1 MRKLVFL
8 QGSGINK
15 EDYGDLP
22 QVIAQQFSA
31 ELAIF
36 DAPFIHPKKKNKFTW
51 FNKEEQTGR
60 RDAVVAEY
68 TYSLQ
73 YIKNQINKLGANPQ
87 DIFIFGHSMGGG
99 MAVHVGLEMEL
110 GGVISVV
117 ADMPYNLQYKTS
129 SHTPIYWFESAK
141 DTYIDKNRKKSYQ
154 LLGIN
159 PNFHYA
165 ILPNSTHT
173 DFRDDLLKILPTIAA
188 NFSSAI
194 LRQKKSR
201 GSHD

>member
-1 MRKLVFL
+1 MKKLIFL

-22 QVIAQQFSA
+22 QVVAKQFSA
-31 ELAIF
+31 DLVSF
-36 DAPFIHPKKKNKFTW
+36 DAPFTHPKKKDKFTW
-51 FNKEEQTGR
+51 FNKIEQYGR
-60 RDAVVAEY
+60 RDAVEKEY

-73 YIKNQINKLGANPQ
+73 YIKDQINELISEGVKPQ
-87 DIFIFGHSMGGG
+87 DLIIFGHSMGGG

-141 DTYIDKNRKKSYQ
+141 DTYIDDNRKQSYN
-154 LLGIN
+154 LLGKN

-165 ILPNSTHT
+165 KLPNSTHCE
-173 DFRDDLLKILPTIAA
+173 FRDDLLMALKDISFHKQPQQQ
-188 NFSSAI
+188 F
-194 LRQKKSR
+194 KKER
-201 GSHD
+201 E